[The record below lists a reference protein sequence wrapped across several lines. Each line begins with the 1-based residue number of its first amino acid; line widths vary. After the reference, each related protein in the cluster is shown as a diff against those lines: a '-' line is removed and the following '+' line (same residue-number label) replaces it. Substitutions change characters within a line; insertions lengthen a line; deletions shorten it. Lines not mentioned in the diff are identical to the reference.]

1 MPTRS
6 QSNVLIALFI
16 AIGVTAAGWFI
27 GNGFMEGRMG
37 DRYVTVKG
45 LSERDV
51 MADMALWPI
60 RFVAAGNNL
69 DAVQGKI
76 KQDRSRVQSFLTDHG
91 IATESIELQN
101 LEVTDR
107 TAQSYQS
114 GSYENRFILAQTL
127 MVRSEN
133 VQKIDKASQNIG
145 DLVEAGVILNS
156 DYSGGG
162 PTYLF
167 NGLTELKPEMIAEA
181 TKNARSSAQQFA
193 RDAGSTL
200 GGIRRANQG
209 VFVIMARDKAPMLQE
224 EKQIRKTVRVVS
236 TIDYYLTD

>member
-6 QSNVLIALFI
+6 QSNILV
-16 AIGVTAAGWFI
+16 AILLTLGVILAGWFI
-27 GNGFMEGRMG
+27 GNGFREGRTG
-37 DRYVTVKG
+37 DRFVTVKG
-45 LSERDV
+45 VSERDV
-51 MADMALWPI
+51 KADLALWPI
-60 RFVAAGNNL
+60 RFVVAGNDLNG
-69 DAVQGKI
+69 VQRKL
-76 KQDRSRVQSFLTDHG
+76 KQDRGKIQSFLSGHNISAD
-91 IATESIELQN
+91 AVELQN

-107 TAQSYQS
+107 TAQSYGS

-127 MVRSEN
+127 MVRSKDID
-133 VQKIDKASQNIG
+133 KIDEASQAIG

-156 DYSGGG
+156 DYSGSG

-193 RDAGSTL
+193 RDAGSEL

-209 VFVIMARDKAPMLQE
+209 VFVILARDKAPMLN
-224 EKQIRKTVRVVS
+224 EKQQIHKTVRVVS
-236 TIDYYLTD
+236 TLDYYLTD